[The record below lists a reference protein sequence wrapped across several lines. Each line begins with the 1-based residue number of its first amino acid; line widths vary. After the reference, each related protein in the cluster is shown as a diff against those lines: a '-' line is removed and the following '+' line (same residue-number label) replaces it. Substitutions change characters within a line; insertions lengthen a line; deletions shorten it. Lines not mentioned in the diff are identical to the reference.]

1 MKSQLSKSWWLNN
14 YYRSIL
20 LNFKRIL
27 LLQVNHVILKINKT
41 SIISI
46 FSIIL
51 VFGLT
56 KSVNAQQS
64 VSFNSPVNTKTKP
77 IELQTKKTFELEK
90 AGVFASNEFD
100 GARLSDFTLENDS
113 TAIVIIN
120 APCVPNTLKE
130 IKLNN
135 FAGST
140 WLNSVP

>member
-1 MKSQLSKSWWLNN
+1 M
-14 YYRSIL
+14 
-20 LNFKRIL
+20 
-27 LLQVNHVILKINKT
+27 KINKT

-113 TAIVIIN
+113 TAIVIIKPEN
-120 APCVPNTLKE
+120 SPINNSGYYAFTTWS
-130 IKLNN
+130 IK
-135 FAGST
+135 
-140 WLNSVP
+140 